1 MERHIDARER
11 NSHNT
16 TLQSDI
22 ATLRSLLLLRSLKA
36 VVDNILQ
43 HTLNLLEAKGFQE
56 LLRTQLI
63 SITQYNIRG
72 NLSYLLEV
80 NVVLLQVIESNRDS
94 LQRQKVARRD
104 IL

>member
-1 MERHIDARER
+1 MAVAVA
-11 NSHNT
+11 T
-16 TLQSDI
+16 AALI
-22 ATLRSLLLLRSLKA
+22 AGMGEAGTA
-36 VVDNILQ
+36 VAVQ
-43 HTLNLLEAKGFQE
+43 QE
-56 LLRTQLI
+56 I

-80 NVVLLQVIESNRDS
+80 NVVLLRVIENIRDS